1 MRNSSMNRRTLLA
14 ASGAVIATA
23 TLTHKGLTQAAS
35 PVASPVAKGWSF
47 TDDKGVT
54 VELDTAPV
62 RIVADVNAAAALWDF
77 GIRPV
82 GVFGWNSSETGDFGP
97 AGGNIDPDQVEIG
110 GNSTE
115 PFQIESVAAM
125 QPDLLVT
132 ITWEPENPTE
142 YWSLDF
148 DEAILPLAQKVAP
161 IVAISA
167 VGSADVNTERM
178 AEMAVALGAD
188 LATPELAEANET
200 YQAALARLPEVA
212 AEKSDLNVM
221 FAYISREG
229 EQWYIV
235 DPVGWADVSLY
246 ESLGVNVVIPEESDG
261 YWQTLSFEEA
271 LKYPADVIFN
281 SSRGGGT
288 LTLGLEELQAHPT
301 YSQQPAVIAGQ
312 FGWWNQ
318 DFIMSFQGMTDALNA
333 IISTLE
339 PAEKVTS

>member
-1 MRNSSMNRRTLLA
+1 MQNSSINRRTLLA
-14 ASGAVIATA
+14 ATGAITA
-23 TLTHKGLTQAAS
+23 SAILAFEGAAQTAS
-35 PVASPVAKGWSF
+35 PVASPVATGWSF

-54 VELDTAPV
+54 VELDAAPV

-82 GVFGWNSSETGDFGP
+82 GVFGWNASDSGDFGP
-97 AGGNIDPDQVEIG
+97 AGGNIDPSQVEIG
-110 GNSTE
+110 GNDAE
-115 PFQIESVAAM
+115 PFQLEPVLAM

-148 DEAILPLAQKVAP
+148 DEAILPLAQKIAP

-167 VGSADVNTERM
+167 VGLADVNTDRM
-178 AEMAVALGAD
+178 AELAVALGAD
-188 LATPELAEANET
+188 LDTPELAEANEE
-200 YQAALARLPEVA
+200 YQAALARLPEVT

-221 FAYISREG
+221 FTYISREG

-235 DPVGWADVSLY
+235 DPAGWADVSLY

-288 LTLGLEELQAHPT
+288 LTLNLEELQAHPT
-301 YSQQPAVIAGQ
+301 FSQHPAVAAGQ
-312 FGWWNQ
+312 VGDWNQ

-339 PAEKVTS
+339 PAEKVTD